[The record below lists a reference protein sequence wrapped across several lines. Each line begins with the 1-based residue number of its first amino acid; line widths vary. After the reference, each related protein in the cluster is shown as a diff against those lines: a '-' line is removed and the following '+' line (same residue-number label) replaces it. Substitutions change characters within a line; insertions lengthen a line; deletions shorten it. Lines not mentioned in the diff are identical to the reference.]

1 VLRRCRTARSLWC
14 LLVDFGAPFVTVS
27 KGHCRN
33 DSICSLVSAN
43 RWNYKNSFSESLKLC
58 SNRWNYS
65 QIAET
70 NFAETNFAESKK
82 WQKLKISKNWR
93 TSTNFPAK
101 NTRTHVFGS
110 FYGNSQVRGHS
121 RHGVTASGGRERVR
135 QANNGGLGLH
145 AINRTYQIWKI
156 SSCHL
161 GALIMCQSHCS
172 SKKSQYSY
180 LNTM

>member
-1 VLRRCRTARSLWC
+1 MF
-14 LLVDFGAPFVTVS
+14 VDFRAPFVTVS

-82 WQKLKISKNWR
+82 WQKLKISENWR
-93 TSTNFPAK
+93 TSTNFSAK
-101 NTRTHVFGS
+101 NTRTHVFRS
-110 FYGNSQVRGHS
+110 FYRNSL
-121 RHGVTASGGRERVR
+121 
-135 QANNGGLGLH
+135 LG
-145 AINRTYQIWKI
+145 QI
-156 SSCHL
+156 SSLARVQKSATKYSPGGNDIRPL
-161 GALIMCQSHCS
+161 GRRRPCVPPPCLLVCLSVYVGVGVDVLPRSRQWHSPTIR
-172 SKKSQYSY
+172 KWYKT
-180 LNTM
+180 NTPWLKG